1 MAQTKI
7 TSKSL
12 AANTIAA
19 SNIADNAIESR
30 HIAPAIFSP
39 VIFSDKINS
48 STGYM
53 GLPAGTTA
61 QRPASPANG
70 SVRFNTD
77 FGFFEWYDSFST
89 LWLEMGQSR
98 PAAATG
104 GTEATIIDP
113 EDGFRY
119 KTHTYTTLGGT
130 FFNVTRSGVVEFL
143 VVAGGGSGGNRN
155 TTNANGGGGGGGVLY
170 KKNHHVKVGNIPV
183 FVGDGGQAVGFQVSR
198 GGYNGINSY
207 FGSFIALGGGGGG
220 STNTAYGRDG
230 GSGGGSAWD
239 EAIAG
244 RSIQTA
250 MSGAQAFGNDGGLI
264 GGGYTGCG
272 GGGAGSTGN
281 SWGQGGTDPY
291 TDGGNLDHPPGAGG
305 RGVPFTI
312 SGTLKYYAGGGGGGA
327 NSSEQAG
334 MGWHGGGRGFGTTQF
349 YTHLNYPVVINSVTL
364 GSGTPDAI
372 DGTGGG
378 GGAGSYWSN
387 NSTNWLNRGSGVG
400 GSGIVIIRYRI

>member
-12 AANTIAA
+12 ATNTIAA
-19 SNIADNAIESR
+19 ANIADNAIESR
-30 HIAPAIFSP
+30 HLTPTLFSP
-39 VIFSDKINS
+39 NIYSDKINS

-77 FGFFEWYDSFST
+77 FGFFEWYDSLSG
-89 LWLEMGQSR
+89 LWLQMNEKR
-98 PAAATG
+98 PASATG
-104 GTEATIIDP
+104 GTVATIVDP
-113 EDGFRY
+113 ADGFTYR
-119 KTHTYTTLGGT
+119 THTYTTLGGSS
-130 FFNVTRSGVVEFL
+130 FVVTRSGVVEFL

-170 KKNHHVKVGNIPV
+170 KKDHYVNVGTIPV
-183 FVGDGGQAVGFQVSR
+183 YVGDGGLGLAFQVSS
-198 GGYNGINSY
+198 GGNNGQNSF

-220 STNTAYGRDG
+220 ATDVGYGRDG
-230 GSGGGSAWD
+230 GSGGGTAWD
-239 EAIAG
+239 ENLAG

-250 MSGAQAFGNDGGLI
+250 MSGAQAFGNDGGVI
-264 GGGYTGCG
+264 AGGYTGAG
-272 GGGAGSTGN
+272 GGGAGTAGN
-281 SWGQGGTDPY
+281 TWGQGGGDPY
-291 TDGGNLDHPPGAGG
+291 TQGGNVDDPPASGG
-305 RGVPFTI
+305 RGAPFTI
-312 SGTLKYYAGGGGGGA
+312 SGTLRYYAGGGGGGA
-327 NSSEQAG
+327 NSSEKAG
-334 MGWHGGGRGFGTTQF
+334 MGWHGGGRGFGTTRF
-349 YTHLNYPVVINSVTL
+349 YTYLNYPVEINASTL

-387 NSTNWLNRGSGVG
+387 NSTNWINRGSGNG
-400 GSGIVIIRYRI
+400 GSGIVIVRYRI